1 MGVGGCFVA
10 SLLAMTAAF
19 INFSSGRAEPYLPA
33 LSLRARRR
41 RARQSHY
48 PITTIKIYKMILAS
62 SIDRSVLHLDL
73 DTFFVSVERLRNSR
87 LNGKPVIIGGMS
99 DRGVVSSCS
108 YEARKYGV
116 SSAMPMKM
124 ARNMC
129 PDAIVIRGDMELY
142 SNYSN
147 IVTGIIA
154 ERAPL
159 YEKASVDEHYIDL
172 TGMDRFYGCYK
183 WSHELRQYIIKETGL
198 PISIGL
204 SINKTVSKIATGEA
218 KPNGE
223 IEVQKEI
230 VLPFLDPLSIR
241 KIPMIGQKTYQ
252 VLRSMGIAT
261 IYTLR
266 NIPVEMLEK
275 LMGKNGIEMWKRA
288 NGIDSTPVISY
299 SEQKSISTEHTFE
312 KDTTDLARLNQLL
325 VSMVEKIAFEL
336 RKQEKLTSCITVKIR
351 YSNFDTHTLQKRI
364 AYTSFDHVLADI
376 TKELFAKLYQ
386 RRMLIR
392 LIGVRFSHMVR
403 GVQQLDMFD
412 DTPEKVS
419 LYMAMD
425 RIRKRFGRNAVR
437 RASGVMTVTERE
449 EKALK
454 QLENALKEQNMME
467 ERLKKYMMYGGR

>member
-1 MGVGGCFVA
+1 M
-10 SLLAMTAAF
+10 
-19 INFSSGRAEPYLPA
+19 IISGN
-33 LSLRARRR
+33 
-41 RARQSHY
+41 
-48 PITTIKIYKMILAS
+48 T
-62 SIDRSVLHLDL
+62 DRSVLHLDL
-73 DTFFVSVERLRNSR
+73 DTFFVSVERLKNSR

-124 ARNMC
+124 AKSMC

-147 IVTGIIA
+147 MVTDIIA
-154 ERAPL
+154 EKAPL

-172 TGMDRFYGCYK
+172 TGMDRFWGCTR
-183 WSHELRQYIIKETGL
+183 WSHELRQSIIKETGL
-198 PISIGL
+198 PVSMGL
-204 SINKTVSKIATGEA
+204 SINKTVSKIAAGEA

-223 IEVQKEI
+223 IEVKKEI

-241 KIPMIGQKTYQ
+241 KIPMIGQKTYHT
-252 VLRSMGIAT
+252 LRSMGIST
-261 IYTLR
+261 IFTLR
-266 NIPVEMLEK
+266 NIPAEMLEK
-275 LMGKNGIEMWKRA
+275 LMGKNGLEIWKKA

-299 SEQKSISTEHTFE
+299 SERKSISTEHTFD
-312 KDTTDLARLNQLL
+312 KDTTDLVRLNQLL
-325 VSMVEKIAFEL
+325 VSMIEKISFEM

-351 YSNFDTHTLQKRI
+351 YSNFDTHSLQKRI
-364 AYTSFDHVLADI
+364 PYTSFDHVLTEI
-376 TKELFAKLYQ
+376 TKELFTRLYQ

-392 LIGVRFSHMVR
+392 LIGVRFSHLVR
-403 GVQQLDMFD
+403 GVQQLDIFD

-425 RIRKRFGRNAVR
+425 KLRKRFGRYAVR
-437 RASGVMTVTERE
+437 RAAGVMTVDERE

-454 QLENALKEQNMME
+454 QLENDIKEQNMME
-467 ERLKKYMMYGGR
+467 ERLRGGYWH

>member
-1 MGVGGCFVA
+1 MQIFLKK
-10 SLLAMTAAF
+10 SLAGNT
-19 INFSSGRAEPYLPA
+19 
-33 LSLRARRR
+33 
-41 RARQSHY
+41 
-48 PITTIKIYKMILAS
+48 
-62 SIDRSVLHLDL
+62 DRSILHLDL
-73 DTFFVSVERLRNSR
+73 DTFFVSVERLKNSR
-87 LNGKPVIIGGMS
+87 LIGKPVIIGGMS

-108 YEARKYGV
+108 YEARRYGV
-116 SSAMPMKM
+116 NSAMPMKM

-129 PDAIVIRGDMELY
+129 PDAIIIRGDMESY
-142 SNYSN
+142 SKYSHM
-147 IVTGIIA
+147 VTDIIA

-159 YEKASVDEHYIDL
+159 YEKSSVDEHYIDI

-198 PISIGL
+198 PVSAGL
-204 SINKTVSKIATGEA
+204 SVNKTVSKIATGEA

-223 IEVQKEI
+223 IEVHKEI
-230 VLPFLDPLSIR
+230 VLPFLDPLSIS
-241 KIPMIGQKTYQ
+241 KIPMIGQKTYH

-266 NIPVEMLEK
+266 NIPAEMLEK
-275 LMGKNGIEMWKRA
+275 LMGKNGIEVWKRA

-312 KDTTDLARLNQLL
+312 KDTTDMVRLNQLL
-325 VSMVEKIAFEL
+325 VSMVERIAYDM
-336 RKQEKLTSCITVKIR
+336 RKQEKLTSCVTVKIR

-364 AYTSFDHVLADI
+364 PYTSFDHLLAGVA
-376 TKELFAKLYQ
+376 KELFARLYQ

-392 LIGVRFSHMVR
+392 LIGVRFSHLVQ

-425 RIRKRFGRNAVR
+425 KLRKRFGRNAVQ
-437 RASGVMTVTERE
+437 RAAGVMTSSERE
-449 EKALK
+449 EKAII
-454 QLENALKEQNMME
+454 QLRNAENEQKMME
-467 ERLKKYMMYGGR
+467 ERLRGYYGFEY

>member
-1 MGVGGCFVA
+1 
-10 SLLAMTAAF
+10 
-19 INFSSGRAEPYLPA
+19 
-33 LSLRARRR
+33 
-41 RARQSHY
+41 
-48 PITTIKIYKMILAS
+48 MILS
-62 SIDRSVLHLDL
+62 GDIERSILHLDL

-87 LNGKPVIIGGMS
+87 LTGKPVIIGGMS

-129 PDAIVIRGDMELY
+129 PDAIVIRGDHEAY
-142 SNYSN
+142 SNYSKM
-147 IVTGIIA
+147 VTEIIA

-159 YEKASVDEHYIDL
+159 YEKSSIDEHYVDI

-204 SINKTVSKIATGEA
+204 SVNKTVSKIATNEA

-223 IEVQKEI
+223 IEVRRDV
-230 VLPFLDPLSIR
+230 VLPFLDPLSIS
-241 KIPMIGQKTYQ
+241 KIPMIGQKTYH

-266 NIPVEMLEK
+266 NIPAEMLEK
-275 LMGKNGIEMWKRA
+275 LMGKNGIEVWKRA

-312 KDTTDLARLNQLL
+312 KDTTDMTRLNQLL
-325 VSMVEKIAFEL
+325 VSMVEKIAYDL
-336 RKQEKLTSCITVKIR
+336 RKQEKLTSCVTVKIR

-364 AYTSFDHVLADI
+364 PYTSFDHVLTEVA
-376 TKELFAKLYQ
+376 KELFSRIYQ

-392 LIGVRFSHMVR
+392 LIGVRFSHLVR
-403 GVQQLDMFD
+403 GTQQLDMFD

-425 RIRKRFGRNAVR
+425 RMRKRFGRDAVR
-437 RASGVMTVTERE
+437 RAAGVMTSSERE
-449 EKALK
+449 EKARK
-454 QLENALKEQNMME
+454 QIENALNEQKMME
-467 ERLKKYMMYGGR
+467 ERLRGYYMYGFGH

>member
-1 MGVGGCFVA
+1 MFIVGD
-10 SLLAMTAAF
+10 
-19 INFSSGRAEPYLPA
+19 IER
-33 LSLRARRR
+33 
-41 RARQSHY
+41 
-48 PITTIKIYKMILAS
+48 
-62 SIDRSVLHLDL
+62 SILHLDL

-87 LNGKPVIIGGMS
+87 LIDKPVIIGGMS

-129 PDAIVIRGDMELY
+129 PDAIVIRGDHEAY

-147 IVTGIIA
+147 MVTEIIA

-159 YEKASVDEHYIDL
+159 YEKSSIDEHYVDI
-172 TGMDRFYGCYK
+172 TGMDRFYGCCK
-183 WSHELRQYIIKETGL
+183 WSHELRQHIIKETGL

-204 SINKTVSKIATGEA
+204 SVNKTVSKIATNEA

-223 IEVQKEI
+223 IEVRRDV
-230 VLPFLDPLSIR
+230 VLPFLDPLSIS
-241 KIPMIGQKTYQ
+241 KIPMVGQKTYH

-266 NIPVEMLEK
+266 NIPAEMLEK
-275 LMGKNGIEMWKRA
+275 LMGKNGIEVWKRA

-312 KDTTDLARLNQLL
+312 KDTTDITRLNQLL
-325 VSMVEKIAFEL
+325 VSMVEKIAYDL
-336 RKQEKLTSCITVKIR
+336 RKQETLTSCVTVKIR

-364 AYTSFDHVLADI
+364 PYTAFDHVL
-376 TKELFAKLYQ
+376 TEVSKELFSRIYQ

-392 LIGVRFSHMVR
+392 LIGVRFSHLVR
-403 GVQQLDMFD
+403 GTQQLDMFD

-425 RIRKRFGRNAVR
+425 RMRKRFGRDAVR
-437 RASGVMTVTERE
+437 RAAGVMTSSERE
-449 EKALK
+449 EKVRK
-454 QLENALKEQNMME
+454 QLENALNEQKMME
-467 ERLKKYMMYGGR
+467 ERLRGYYMYGH